1 MFTPRANR
9 FWRRPAPCRQ
19 PPKAASPGWPP
30 WAQYG
35 PGAGGYLAYQPYSRV
50 SVAGWSTHSN
60 TMSRVACAKRAI
72 IPAAHRVH
80 SDHSLSSLEDLAY
93 SKSRHLM
100 CFLVCSAS
108 TASTGASRYDHAL
121 RFMMVG
127 GIVSGADPS
136 QTAQGSGGDAA
147 TMRACVCAR
156 SSTVSAGQVAAV
168 QRLGRLLLVLRAR
181 VCGT

>member
-1 MFTPRANR
+1 MVVVCVLGWSTLRSFTGRVGGGVNCTPRANS

-50 SVAGWSTHSN
+50 SVAAWSTRSN

-80 SDHSLSSLEDLAY
+80 SDHSLSSLEYLAY

-127 GIVSGADPS
+127 GIVSGAG
-136 QTAQGSGGDAA
+136 QIKLHKEAA
-147 TMRACVCAR
+147 EMLQRCVHAF
-156 SSTVSAGQVAAV
+156 A
-168 QRLGRLLLVLRAR
+168 
-181 VCGT
+181 

>member
-1 MFTPRANR
+1 MFIPAGCNSTPRANR
-9 FWRRPAPCRQ
+9 FWRRTAPCRQ

-35 PGAGGYLAYQPYSRV
+35 PATGGYLAYQPYSRV
-50 SVAGWSTHSN
+50 SVAAWSTRSN
-60 TMSRVACAKRAI
+60 SMSRVACAKRAI

-127 GIVSGADPS
+127 GIVSGAG
-136 QTAQGSGGDAA
+136 QIKLHKEAA
-147 TMRACVCAR
+147 EMLQRCVHAF
-156 SSTVSAGQVAAV
+156 A
-168 QRLGRLLLVLRAR
+168 
-181 VCGT
+181 